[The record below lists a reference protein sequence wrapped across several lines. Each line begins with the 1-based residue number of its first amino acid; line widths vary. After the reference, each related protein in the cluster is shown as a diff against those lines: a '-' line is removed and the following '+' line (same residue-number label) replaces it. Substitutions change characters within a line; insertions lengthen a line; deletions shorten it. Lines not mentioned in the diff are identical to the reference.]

1 MSWAAAPPSGIPWV
15 LPATDWS
22 GPWPGYWKPRTP
34 AGGWPMPAAAADRGL
49 PPASKGK
56 CDGFVKS
63 PISSLRCIPSE
74 FHVLYVRCIPR
85 DLRRLDLELFTLPSQ
100 TDFLRKYQIL
110 GVRNKVLSSGFQS
123 LISDLYF
130 LVSSF

>member
-22 GPWPGYWKPRTP
+22 GLWPGYWKPRTP
-34 AGGWPMPAAAADRGL
+34 AGGWPMAAAAADRGWL
-49 PPASKGK
+49 PSSKGK
-56 CDGFVKS
+56 GDGFVKS

-85 DLRRLDLELFTLPSQ
+85 DLRRPLILKGLELFTLPSEERLF
-100 TDFLRKYQIL
+100 TRASRVAYIKD
-110 GVRNKVLSSGFQS
+110 SH
-123 LISDLYF
+123 
-130 LVSSF
+130 